1 MHYMFIV
8 EIHITET
15 RPQIL
20 VNFLVLWYA
29 INNDKHGA
37 F

>member
-1 MHYMFIV
+1 MYYMFIV
-8 EIHITET
+8 EIHKTKIKQ
-15 RPQIL
+15 QIL
-20 VNFLVLWYA
+20 VNLLVLCYA

>member
-8 EIHITET
+8 EIHKTET
-15 RPQIL
+15 KQKNL
-20 VNFLVLWYA
+20 VNFLVLCYA